1 MEILVETAGAPWAGV
16 QVRAL
21 SGREEISRVFSFD
34 LDVVCDPQRD
44 LPEDAVPGA
53 PISVVVLIEG
63 EEIRRIHGILGQ
75 ILDRLDP
82 AAERRAYRLRV
93 VPRAFRL
100 TLVETQEIYVDASV
114 PDVIR
119 RKLERHGLGAGDVEL
134 RLLKAYPLR
143 ELIVQYKESDLAFIS
158 RLAEHLGICFFFE
171 HRGDRDV
178 LVFTDHPG
186 GFRPVEGAAEVQF
199 RPRGEASDVFA
210 IEVTSELVPSAYV
223 VHDYNYRKP
232 LLDLAAYHTL
242 EGASGGGIV
251 EYGSH
256 VKTAEEAKELAQIR
270 AEERLSGQRVYEGKS
285 SRPEFSAGHRT
296 ILREHPRLEAPEG
309 LLLVA
314 VEHTATLPTFDE
326 ADVAA
331 SYANTFTAVPARIH
345 YRPPRRTPR
354 PRIHGFVTGVVQP
367 GPEGETGGVARL
379 DGDGRYTVQFHFDT
393 ALPGEQ
399 KSSHPVRMAQPFAG
413 PNHNMHF
420 PLRPGAEVL
429 LVFADG
435 DPDRPIIVGA
445 VPNAAA
451 PSAVNAALADRH
463 RITTAA
469 GATIEIRDR
478 R

>member
-1 MEILVETAGAPWAGV
+1 MEILVETAGVQWEGV
-16 QVRAL
+16 RVRAL
-21 SGREEISRVFSFD
+21 SGREAISQVFSFD
-34 LDVVCDPQRD
+34 LDVVCDPQQD
-44 LPEDAVPGA
+44 LPEDAAPGA
-53 PISVVVLIEG
+53 RICLVFLVEG
-63 EEIRRIHGILGQ
+63 EEIRRIHGIIEQ

-82 AAERRAYRLRV
+82 AVERRAYRLRV
-93 VPRAFRL
+93 VPRAFKL
-100 TLVETQEIYVDASV
+100 ALVETQEIYTDMSV

-119 RKLERHGLGAGDVEL
+119 RKLERHGLGAGDFEL
-134 RLLKAYPLR
+134 RLLRAYPLR

-158 RLAEHLGICFFFE
+158 RLAEHLGICFHFE
-171 HRGDRDV
+171 HRRDRDV
-178 LVFTDHPG
+178 LVFTDHMG

-210 IEVTSELVPSAYV
+210 LEARRRLVPSAYV

-232 LLDLAAYHTL
+232 LLDLAAYHTIA
-242 EGASGGGIV
+242 GASGGGIV

-270 AEERLSGQRVYEGKS
+270 AEERLSGHRVYEGRS
-285 SRPEFSAGHRT
+285 ARPAFSAGHRT
-296 ILREHPRLEAPEG
+296 TLREHPRFDAPER
-309 LLLVA
+309 LLLVE

-326 ADVAA
+326 EGVQA
-331 SYANTFTAVPARIH
+331 SYANTFTAVPASIH

-354 PRIHGFVTGVVQP
+354 PRIHGFVTGIVQP
-367 GPEGETGGVARL
+367 GPQGETGGVARL

-420 PLRPGAEVL
+420 PLRPGSEVL

-451 PSAVNAALADRH
+451 PSSVNAAVADRH

-469 GATIEIRDR
+469 GAMIEIRDR

>member
-1 MEILVETAGAPWAGV
+1 MEIRVETAGVQWEGV
-16 QVRAL
+16 HVRVL
-21 SGREEISRVFSFD
+21 SGREAISQVFSFD
-34 LDVVCDPQRD
+34 LDVVCDPQLD

-53 PISVVVLIEG
+53 RLSVVFLVEG
-63 EEIRRIHGILGQ
+63 EEIRRIHGILEQ

-82 AAERRAYRLRV
+82 ADELGAYRLRV
-93 VPRAFRL
+93 VPRLFKLA
-100 TLVETQEIYVDASV
+100 LVETQEIYMDVSV

-119 RKLERHGLGAGDVEL
+119 RKLERHGLGAGDFEL
-134 RLLKAYPLR
+134 RLLRAYPLR
-143 ELIVQYKESDLAFIS
+143 ELVVQYKESDLAFIS
-158 RLAEHLGICFFFE
+158 RLAEHLGISFTFE
-171 HRGDRDV
+171 HRVDRDV
-178 LVFTDHPG
+178 VVFTDHPA
-186 GFRPVEGAAEVQF
+186 GFRPAEGAAEAQF

-210 IEVTSELVPSAYV
+210 LEVTRRIIPSAYV
-223 VHDYNYRKP
+223 VHDYNYRRP
-232 LLDLAAYHTL
+232 LLDIAAYHTL
-242 EGASGGGIV
+242 DGASGGGIV
-251 EYGSH
+251 EFGSH

-285 SRPEFSAGHRT
+285 ALPAFTAGHRT
-296 ILREHPRLEAPEG
+296 LLREHPRFEAPED
-309 LLLVA
+309 LLLVE
-314 VEHTATLPTFDE
+314 VEHAARLPAFHE
-326 ADVAA
+326 AGVQA
-331 SYANTFTAVPARIH
+331 SYANTFTAVPGSVS

-367 GPEGETGGVARL
+367 GPGGESGGVARL

-435 DPDRPIIVGA
+435 DPDRPLIVGS

-451 PSAVNAALADRH
+451 PSAVNTASADRH
-463 RITTAA
+463 RITTAT
-469 GATIEIRDR
+469 GAMIEIRDR

>member
-1 MEILVETAGAPWAGV
+1 MEILVETAGVQWEGV
-16 QVRAL
+16 RVRVL
-21 SGREEISRVFSFD
+21 SGREVISQIFSFD
-34 LDVVCDPQRD
+34 LDVVCDPQQD

-53 PISVVVLIEG
+53 RISVVFLVEG
-63 EEIRRIHGILGQ
+63 EEIRRIHGILEQ

-82 AAERRAYRLRV
+82 AGERRAYRLRV
-93 VPRAFRL
+93 VPRLFKL
-100 TLVETQEIYVDASV
+100 TLVETQEIYMDVSV

-119 RKLERHGLGAGDVEL
+119 RKLERHGLGTGDFEL
-134 RLLKAYPLR
+134 RLLRAYPLR

-158 RLAEHLGICFFFE
+158 RLAEHLGISFYFE

-178 LVFTDHPG
+178 VVFTDHPA

-210 IEVTSELVPSAYV
+210 LEVTRRIIPSAYV

-232 LLDLAAYHTL
+232 LLDVAAYHTL
-242 EGASGGGIV
+242 DGASGGGIV
-251 EYGSH
+251 EFGGH
-256 VKTAEEAKELAQIR
+256 VKTAEEAKELALIR
-270 AEERLSGQRVYEGKS
+270 SEERLSGQRVYEGKS
-285 SRPEFSAGHRT
+285 ARSAFTAGHRT
-296 ILREHPRLEAPEG
+296 ILREHPRFEAPED
-309 LLLVA
+309 LLLVE
-314 VEHTATLPTFDE
+314 VEHAATLPAFDE
-326 ADVAA
+326 EGVQA
-331 SYANTFTAVPARIH
+331 SYANTFTAVPGSVR

-354 PRIHGFVTGVVQP
+354 PRIHGFVTGVVQA

-435 DPDRPIIVGA
+435 DPDRPIIVGS

-451 PSAVNAALADRH
+451 PSAVNAAIADRH
-463 RITTAA
+463 RITTAT
-469 GATIEIRDR
+469 GAMIEIRDR